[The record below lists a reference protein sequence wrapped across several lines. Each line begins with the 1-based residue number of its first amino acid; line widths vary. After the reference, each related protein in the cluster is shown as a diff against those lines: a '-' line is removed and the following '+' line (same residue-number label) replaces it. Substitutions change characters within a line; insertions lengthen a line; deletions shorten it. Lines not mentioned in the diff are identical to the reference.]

1 MRPSRSFLSRI
12 LAAAALPF
20 LVLAAGYA
28 VSPLE
33 KEGVPTCPGGPWGYA
48 ENNGPAKWVELS
60 PCNCQCG
67 NGGEQ
72 SPIDIV
78 NPQRAVLPPIVP
90 SYGVVVLEVEHT
102 GREIKAKIVSGPPA
116 NRSIRIGTVSFELSE
131 FHFHT
136 PREHLVAGQDPLN
149 SIEMHLVHSTPGGRT
164 AAIGVFINAGNP
176 NHQLTKIWDRLPVRQ
191 GDKITVT
198 DFDLKPLLPQSLASY
213 RYAGSLTTPTCGQGV
228 QWNVLANPITITSD
242 QIKKLQDLFYRNAQ
256 FPNGN
261 RRRPLQ
267 DLNGRT
273 VLTDVP

>member
-1 MRPSRSFLSRI
+1 MRPSRLFLSRI

-20 LVLAAGYA
+20 LVLAAVYA
-28 VSPLE
+28 VSPTE
-33 KEGVPTCPGGPWGYA
+33 KAGPSCPGGDWGYA
-48 ENNGPAKWVELS
+48 ENNGPAKWVGLS

-78 NPQRAVLPPIVP
+78 NPQRAALPPIVP
-90 SYGVVVLEVEHT
+90 SYGVVELEVKHT
-102 GREIKAKIVSGPPA
+102 GHEIKARVLSGLPA
-116 NRSIRIGTVSFELSE
+116 QRSIRIGTVSFELSE

-136 PREHLVAGQDPLN
+136 PREHLVAGQDPPHT
-149 SIEMHLVHSTPGGRT
+149 IEMHMVHSTPGGRI
-164 AAIGVFINAGNP
+164 AVLGIFINQGGANP
-176 NHQLTKIWDRLPVRQ
+176 QLTKIWDRLPVRP

-198 DFDLKPLLPQSLASY
+198 NFDLAALLPRNLASY

-228 QWNVLANPITITSD
+228 QWNVLANPITITPD
-242 QIKKLQDLFYRNAQ
+242 QVKKLQDLFYRNAQ

-267 DLNGRT
+267 ALNGRT
-273 VLTDVP
+273 VFTDVP